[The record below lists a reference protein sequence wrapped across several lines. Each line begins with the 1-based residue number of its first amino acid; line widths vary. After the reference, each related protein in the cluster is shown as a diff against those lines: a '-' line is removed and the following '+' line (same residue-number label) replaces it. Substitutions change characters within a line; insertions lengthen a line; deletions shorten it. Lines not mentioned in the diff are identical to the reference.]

1 MTSGIPV
8 KNYTTARCGHLIFH
22 LDPHDK
28 CMDCRKSKCD
38 FHENC
43 CDLCGSLS
51 DSIIRNLR
59 RLYLKNKRPVH
70 QMSPS
75 PSPSQSRCSS
85 KARNTPIAELISSP
99 KPSKKSKGSKATGK
113 KAAGRVHTSDC
124 TSTANTTA
132 TLPTKE
138 VQHVVE
144 SMPHA
149 VQLSGDMSP
158 MCKNSVDSVNVPI
171 NDLTD
176 YDHSNARGCVSVVCP
191 QSQDVM
197 STNMQ
202 HQMRYLGSIPV
213 SVTIPNLDSQ
223 HSVTA
228 ANASHMPC
236 STYTSGAHSSRQLP
250 WTVSAIPMTE
260 DNSNSVCGIGDQVS
274 LASGRMFSGAQTQN
288 LRPTEHHYYGDIQPV
303 SPAPGRIMSVG
314 QTHNLRPTV
323 RQHYIN
329 ENKAPCKSGT
339 DAQGQP
345 WRKYEHKV
353 PCKSGTDAQGQPWT
367 KYEHKAPCKSGTDA
381 QGQPWSKC
389 EHKAPCK
396 SGTDAQGLP
405 WSKYQQI
412 PMRTRT
418 ISHQPQGS
426 PLPGEGIETAQLL
439 NLGPTE
445 RQYTTYDAGHSA
457 RDYYVSSKMSY
468 APDIRSPQYEDV
480 SENENRIRYHMKRTH
495 YSSSSDT
502 DSQVLHNAKKLR
514 YSEIHERET
523 VKDRNLES
531 VHDVYVHSD
540 DSADNQVLT
549 VKEYNNSTNKFIA
562 NITECEGGVQKNS
575 GSSNIGGMF
584 DNILGEASAETENY
598 LLPASNTT
606 KYMMNYFN
614 TVLRGNTV
622 KARKGMAWTEEELQ
636 DIPKVSATSKS
647 EGLITKLDTKIVK
660 RSAAFTMF
668 DQPDMD
674 KDLIY
679 NGNKHEDKKLRDLET
694 DTCSAIASNNRLELA
709 TQSAIN
715 LAIASVSEEEYDMR
729 LKQELAP
736 LLNAINESVRK
747 SAYHLQRQYTNLR
760 YSNIAKCRFA

>member
-223 HSVTA
+223 HSVTCLA
-228 ANASHMPC
+228 
-236 STYTSGAHSSRQLP
+236 LP
-250 WTVSAIPMTE
+250 
-260 DNSNSVCGIGDQVS
+260 
-274 LASGRMFSGAQTQN
+274 
-288 LRPTEHHYYGDIQPV
+288 
-303 SPAPGRIMSVG
+303 
-314 QTHNLRPTV
+314 
-323 RQHYIN
+323 
-329 ENKAPCKSGT
+329 
-339 DAQGQP
+339 
-345 WRKYEHKV
+345 
-353 PCKSGTDAQGQPWT
+353 
-367 KYEHKAPCKSGTDA
+367 
-381 QGQPWSKC
+381 
-389 EHKAPCK
+389 
-396 SGTDAQGLP
+396 
-405 WSKYQQI
+405 
-412 PMRTRT
+412 
-418 ISHQPQGS
+418 
-426 PLPGEGIETAQLL
+426 
-439 NLGPTE
+439 
-445 RQYTTYDAGHSA
+445 
-457 RDYYVSSKMSY
+457 
-468 APDIRSPQYEDV
+468 
-480 SENENRIRYHMKRTH
+480 
-495 YSSSSDT
+495 
-502 DSQVLHNAKKLR
+502 
-514 YSEIHERET
+514 IH
-523 VKDRNLES
+523 
-531 VHDVYVHSD
+531 
-540 DSADNQVLT
+540 
-549 VKEYNNSTNKFIA
+549 
-562 NITECEGGVQKNS
+562 
-575 GSSNIGGMF
+575 
-584 DNILGEASAETENY
+584 
-598 LLPASNTT
+598 
-606 KYMMNYFN
+606 
-614 TVLRGNTV
+614 
-622 KARKGMAWTEEELQ
+622 
-636 DIPKVSATSKS
+636 
-647 EGLITKLDTKIVK
+647 
-660 RSAAFTMF
+660 
-668 DQPDMD
+668 
-674 KDLIY
+674 
-679 NGNKHEDKKLRDLET
+679 
-694 DTCSAIASNNRLELA
+694 LEL
-709 TQSAIN
+709 I
-715 LAIASVSEEEYDMR
+715 LHVS
-729 LKQELAP
+729 
-736 LLNAINESVRK
+736 
-747 SAYHLQRQYTNLR
+747 YHGQFRP
-760 YSNIAKCRFA
+760 SP